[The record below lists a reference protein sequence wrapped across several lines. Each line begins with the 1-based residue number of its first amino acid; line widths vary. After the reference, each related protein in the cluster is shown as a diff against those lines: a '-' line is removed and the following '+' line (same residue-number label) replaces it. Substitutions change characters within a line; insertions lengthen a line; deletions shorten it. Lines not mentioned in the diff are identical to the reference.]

1 MPPLRLG
8 VGILVAWLA
17 FYLLAQTLLT
27 IPASIHEGRIWHEQ
41 TTR

>member
-1 MPPLRLG
+1 MPHLRLG

-17 FYLLAQTLLT
+17 FYLLAISLLT
-27 IPASIHEGRIWHEQ
+27 VPATIHEGSIWHEQ